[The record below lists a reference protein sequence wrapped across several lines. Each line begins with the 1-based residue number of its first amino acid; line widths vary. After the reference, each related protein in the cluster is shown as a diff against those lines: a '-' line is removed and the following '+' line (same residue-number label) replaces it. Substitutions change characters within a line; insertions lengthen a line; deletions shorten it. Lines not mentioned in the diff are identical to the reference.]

1 MNIKLFVMD
10 VDGTLTDGKIYMGQ
24 QGEFFKAFDIK
35 DGYGIYNILPL
46 KSIIPIILT
55 NRKSQIVENRAK
67 ELGIIDIYQGV
78 EKKSN
83 KLQEIC
89 SEKNCS
95 LSETAYIGDDLN
107 DLDCMRLCGVV
118 GCPAGAVSQV
128 KEIADYISTKNGGE
142 GAVREFIEWMVNEL
156 ER

>member
-118 GCPAGAVSQV
+118 GCPADAVSQV